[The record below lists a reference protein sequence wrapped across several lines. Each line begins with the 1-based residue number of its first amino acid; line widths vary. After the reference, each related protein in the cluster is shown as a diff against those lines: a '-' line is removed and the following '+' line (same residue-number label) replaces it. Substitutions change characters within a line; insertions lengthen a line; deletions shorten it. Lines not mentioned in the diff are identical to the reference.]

1 MFELSS
7 DPYRNLASVYDQ
19 LGLSEK
25 GESYARIIL
34 ESLRELTSPG
44 RMLDLGCGTG
54 KAAILFAISGWDAA
68 GLDLSQDMIAMA
80 RLQAL
85 EAQAKVDFTR
95 HDMRTLDLENH
106 FLLIT
111 CFVTLNHLRQE
122 SDLETVIRV
131 AARATVKSGFLA
143 CDIFSSG
150 AFPPEST
157 QVKIT
162 PNLYLI
168 ESNSWQSQELFQRRL
183 IWFRKKG
190 ELYEKKESLIEE
202 RAYSQDFFLETAE
215 KYGFKPLKRWALQEK
230 MIEGEES
237 PYTLYL
243 FQKH

>member
-7 DPYRNLASVYDQ
+7 DPYRNLASIYDQ

-25 GESYARIIL
+25 GESCARTIL
-34 ESLRELTSPG
+34 ESLKELTSPG

-54 KAAILFAISGWDAA
+54 KPTILFALSGWDAA

-95 HDMRTLDLENH
+95 HDMRTLNLENQ

-111 CFVTLNHLRQE
+111 CFATLNHFRQE
-122 SDLETVIRV
+122 SELEAVIRM
-131 AARATVKSGFLA
+131 AARAIVKSGFLA
-143 CDIFSSG
+143 CDVFSPG
-150 AFPPEST
+150 AFPPGFT
-157 QVKIT
+157 QVKIA

-168 ESNSWQSQELFQRRL
+168 ERYSWQNEDLCERQL

-202 RAYSQDFFLETAE
+202 RAYSQAFFLETAE
-215 KYGFKPLKRWALQEK
+215 KYGLKLLKRWALKEE
-230 MIEGEES
+230 ITEGEES
-237 PYTLYL
+237 PHSLFL
-243 FQKH
+243 FQKR